1 MIWFIIILLTVTQ
14 LIHWKLMTDEFNRVA
29 SEMVELENRLT
40 QANRQLRYSCGC
52 EHHMGSHP

>member
-14 LIHWKLMTDEFNRVA
+14 LIHWKMMSDEFDRVS
-29 SEMVELENRLT
+29 SEMIDLENRLA

-52 EHHMGSHP
+52 DQHMGSHP